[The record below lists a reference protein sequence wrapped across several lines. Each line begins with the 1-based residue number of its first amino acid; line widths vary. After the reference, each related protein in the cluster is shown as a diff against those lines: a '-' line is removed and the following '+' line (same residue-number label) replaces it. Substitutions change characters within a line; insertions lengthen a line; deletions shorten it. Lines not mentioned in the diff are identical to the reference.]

1 MRNSGWKF
9 ILTTFV
15 LSRLFF
21 FGVGIVAAAFLPWVL
36 PWERPKAP
44 QASDLLGLWTHWDGL
59 IYLDIALNGYDVAV
73 PDRMAF
79 FPLFP
84 MLMRLGA
91 ALGGP
96 TALWGVLVSLVA
108 TFCALYFM
116 YRIAEKHWGQKV
128 ARNAVLTFAFF
139 PTAFFLNAVYSE
151 ALFVAFAAGS
161 YWAAYVRRDL
171 FLAGLCGA
179 LAAAT
184 RNTGVLLLIPLV
196 YLWLR
201 NRSEFGWRGLWQLAL
216 VPAGLLGY
224 MILLWYKF
232 GDPLIFANA
241 QTSWGRE
248 LTNPLATLEKAWT
261 SAAEGLKVVLDPA
274 TLFLDPSRVPA
285 FVAANA
291 VNLVFLVLFLVLMAI
306 GFAILPPGL
315 SVYTFLVIL
324 PALLIPGTQQPLLSL
339 PRYLLGAFPLFF
351 VLGYLLSYSRVAL
364 YLWLL
369 VSASLGTVLTALFV
383 TWRWVA

>member
-1 MRNSGWKF
+1 MGNSCWKF

-21 FGVGIVAAAFLPWVL
+21 FGVGIVAAGSLPWVPVHTAPEAPDFL
-36 PWERPKAP
+36 VPWSR
-44 QASDLLGLWTHWDGL
+44 WDGVY
-59 IYLDIALNGYDVAV
+59 YLYIADEGYDVAF

-161 YWAAYVRRDL
+161 YWEAYGRRDL
-171 FLAGLCGA
+171 LLAGLWGA

-184 RNTGVLLLIPLV
+184 RSSGVLLLIPLV

-201 NRSEFGWRGLWQLAL
+201 NRTEFGWRGLWQLAL

-224 MILLWYKF
+224 MLFLWYRF
-232 GDPLIFANA
+232 GDPSVFADA
-241 QTSWGRE
+241 QAIYWGRE
-248 LTNPLATLEKAWT
+248 LTNPLDTLVKAWT
-261 SAAEGLKVVLDPA
+261 SAAYGLKYVLDPA
-274 TLFLDPSRVPA
+274 TLFLDTDGLPA
-285 FVAANA
+285 SEASNTFNIA
-291 VNLVFLVLFLVLMAI
+291 FLVLF
-306 GFAILPPGL
+306 
-315 SVYTFLVIL
+315 
-324 PALLIPGTQQPLLSL
+324 
-339 PRYLLGAFPLFF
+339 
-351 VLGYLLSYSRVAL
+351 
-364 YLWLL
+364 
-369 VSASLGTVLTALFV
+369 
-383 TWRWVA
+383 

>member
-21 FGVGIVAAAFLPWVL
+21 FGVGIVVAAFLPWVL

-139 PTAFFLNAVYSE
+139 PTAFFLDAVYSE

-161 YWAAYVRRDL
+161 YWEAYGRRDL
-171 FLAGLCGA
+171 LLAGLWGA

-184 RNTGVLLLIPLV
+184 RNSGVLLLIPLV

-201 NRSEFGWRGLWQLAL
+201 NRSEFGWRGVWQLAL
-216 VPAGLLGY
+216 VLVGLLGY
-224 MILLWYKF
+224 MIFLWYEF
-232 GDPLIFANA
+232 GDPLMFANA
-241 QTSWGRE
+241 QTTGWGRE
-248 LTNPLATLEKAWT
+248 LTNPLASLEDAWT
-261 SAAEGLKVVLDPA
+261 SAADRLKYVLDPA
-274 TLFLDPSRVPA
+274 TL
-285 FVAANA
+285 
-291 VNLVFLVLFLVLMAI
+291 FLVLFLVLMAI

-315 SVYTFLVIL
+315 SVYTFLATLL
-324 PALLIPGTQQPLLSL
+324 PAVLTPAPGLPLMSL
-339 PRYLLGAFPLFF
+339 PRFLLGAFPLFF